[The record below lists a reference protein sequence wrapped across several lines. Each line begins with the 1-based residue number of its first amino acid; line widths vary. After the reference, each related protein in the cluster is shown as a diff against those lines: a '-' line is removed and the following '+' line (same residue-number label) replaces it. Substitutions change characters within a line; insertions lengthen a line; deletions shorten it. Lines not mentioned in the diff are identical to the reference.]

1 MFNLSTW
8 LRSFAGALIACLL
21 VIGLAAPSA
30 RAGECIGDAYVAA
43 QHFETGGASVSAKAE
58 SDGKSDVGG
67 GEICHKGH
75 CHHAPAPVP
84 PTGAVV
90 AEILQSGVRLMPPAL
105 AIPPSRIPDGAK
117 EPPRA

>member
-43 QHFETGGASVSAKAE
+43 QHLEAGGASVSAKAE
-58 SDGKSDVGG
+58 NHGKSDVGG

-75 CHHAPAPVP
+75 CHHAPAPAP
-84 PTGAVV
+84 PIGAVI
-90 AEILQSGVRLMPPAL
+90 ADIPQGSVRLMPPAL